1 MVQRVYVSLFWKG
14 LSANSLSS
22 QWSVGGST
30 TEEKSRHT
38 FHIYYFVGITVLI
51 LVFPVEVIASAY
63 IDIHD
68 LVLSLT
74 ALALGATLA
83 AYLTTATYDHIS
95 RSTQEREW
103 KREIQIANWE
113 DIYLPIYKDLVSS
126 QSALESY
133 HYIIQGEI
141 WHSPDLPWKETILE
155 IINLAYLKKVRR
167 HIELHHRYT
176 QGLTNLKDV
185 VTNLARVHHENLFP
199 QEEVGNLNSIFI
211 RHSLYAAGIAKIIPN
226 DEMTGYVSLYNTI
239 KAKYPNV
246 TIDPMSSIQI
256 LRSKV
261 QGQPEVEELRSAH
274 TELSKSTKVL
284 IEATKE
290 VIQKP
295 YQI

>member
-1 MVQRVYVSLFWKG
+1 V
-14 LSANSLSS
+14 
-22 QWSVGGST
+22 
-30 TEEKSRHT
+30 EEKSRHT
-38 FHIYYFVGITVLI
+38 FHIYYLVGITVLI
-51 LVFPVEVIASAY
+51 LVFAVEVVASAY
-63 IDIHD
+63 IDVHD

-83 AYLTTATYDHIS
+83 AYLTTATYDYIS
-95 RSTQEREW
+95 RTTQTREW
-103 KREIQIANWE
+103 KREIQIANWK

-133 HYIIQGEI
+133 DHLYSEI
-141 WHSPDLPWKETILE
+141 WYGPDQPWKETILE
-155 IINLAYLKKVRR
+155 IINPEYLKKVRR
-167 HIELHHRYT
+167 HIKLFYRYRE
-176 QGLTNLKDV
+176 GLTNLADA
-185 VTNLARVHHENLFP
+185 VTDLARVHHENLFP
-199 QEEVGNLNSIFI
+199 QEDVRNLNSILQ
-211 RHSLYAAGIAKIIPN
+211 RHNLYVAGIVKVIPS

-246 TIDPMSSIQI
+246 TIDPTSSIQI

-261 QGQPEVEELRSAH
+261 QGQPEGEELRSAH
-274 TELSKSTKVL
+274 TELTKSTKVL